1 MECTHR
7 ERLGA
12 LLDGELTPAE
22 RAACEEHV
30 LKCLECALEL
40 EYLKQMSQLLSVA
53 MQAKRRDQHPRVTF
67 FQLKQRKLLRWSK
80 GLALAASFL
89 FALSGFLLLAEGGR
103 APARAD
109 VAWEQA
115 AVLPHVAMAQLE
127 SVDPVAQK
135 LLGMR
140 P

>member
-1 MECTHR
+1 MECPHR

-12 LLDGELTPAE
+12 LLDGELAPAE
-22 RAACEEHV
+22 RVACEEHV
-30 LKCLECALEL
+30 LNCRECALEL
-40 EYLKQMSQLLSVA
+40 EYLRQMSGLLAVA
-53 MQAKRRDQHPRVTF
+53 MQAKQCEQHPRVTF
-67 FQLKQRKLLRWSK
+67 SHLKQRKLLRWST

-89 FALSGFLLLAEGGR
+89 FALSGFLVLSESGR
-103 APARAD
+103 GPSKAD

-115 AVLPHVAMAQLE
+115 AVLPQTAMAQLE